1 VDPNSYQVS
10 AEREGFIRSEYGQR
24 TPTGRGVPVSV
35 AANQN
40 LRIELKMLQAG
51 VVSGRVAAPDGLP
64 ASRATV
70 HAYTYQYTGGQRTLA
85 QVSSTQTN
93 DLGEYRLFWLQP
105 GNYFISVV
113 SDEVAEEGP
122 VGTVDL
128 ANTRGRAAAAAT
140 IQVLTAVLGERNGP
154 LAQGIAE
161 SGNPP
166 FYYPGTID
174 PAAAIALTLT
184 PGTEVRGIDFRLQTV
199 RAPSITGRV
208 VAPFPIEAAPA
219 AGRGGRGAGSR
230 GPLDAIALIAG
241 RAPVQVSLNRV
252 GGSRAGIGGLILFGA
267 TPVSAD
273 GSFEIK
279 NVAPGEYNLTST
291 GRDANGQEYTGRTR
305 LTVANQDV
313 GNLVVTLRAGVEM
326 RGKILL
332 DGTPPQQFKMTNLR
346 VSLVGNESPL
356 GDVGSLIVAAGGS
369 RGARGGGG
377 EGARGG
383 GNALSMITGGIQ
395 GASAQ
400 VAEDGSFTF
409 SNVGAME
416 YRVLVTGMPQDA
428 YIQTGRIESRDALT
442 GPFTVDSAGT
452 LLQLQLGFTPGRV
465 SGVVSDEKKTPAA
478 GVQAVLVPDEARRGR
493 SDTYFNT
500 TTGQTGEFTFNNVPP
515 GRYKLFAWE
524 EVPQGAYQ
532 YPDFLREYED
542 QGQAITVN
550 GNGAVTADVRL
561 IPAK

>member
-1 VDPNSYQVS
+1 
-10 AEREGFIRSEYGQR
+10 
-24 TPTGRGVPVSV
+24 
-35 AANQN
+35 
-40 LRIELKMLQAG
+40 
-51 VVSGRVAAPDGLP
+51 
-64 ASRATV
+64 
-70 HAYTYQYTGGQRTLA
+70 
-85 QVSSTQTN
+85 
-93 DLGEYRLFWLQP
+93 
-105 GNYFISVV
+105 
-113 SDEVAEEGP
+113 
-122 VGTVDL
+122 
-128 ANTRGRAAAAAT
+128 
-140 IQVLTAVLGERNGP
+140 
-154 LAQGIAE
+154 
-161 SGNPP
+161 
-166 FYYPGTID
+166 
-174 PAAAIALTLT
+174 
-184 PGTEVRGIDFRLQTV
+184 
-199 RAPSITGRV
+199 
-208 VAPFPIEAAPA
+208 
-219 AGRGGRGAGSR
+219 
-230 GPLDAIALIAG
+230 
-241 RAPVQVSLNRV
+241 
-252 GGSRAGIGGLILFGA
+252 
-267 TPVSAD
+267 
-273 GSFEIK
+273 
-279 NVAPGEYNLTST
+279 
-291 GRDANGQEYTGRTR
+291 
-305 LTVANQDV
+305 
-313 GNLVVTLRAGVEM
+313 
-326 RGKILL
+326 
-332 DGTPPQQFKMTNLR
+332 MTNLR